1 MSLVSRLKNFINILS
16 LTSYRVNE
24 SESSEDELYSKKE
37 PPRSVKKEA
46 VPLLELNHPVRN
58 PTSNQTLAEWAVDNM
73 CYNPGIFIFWKF
85 LIIVFITNHAQH
97 LKKVLTKKQYL
108 MSQH

>member
-1 MSLVSRLKNFINILS
+1 M
-16 LTSYRVNE
+16 NE

-73 CYNPGIFIFWKF
+73 CYNPGIYIYILEIFDYCN
-85 LIIVFITNHAQH
+85 LS
-97 LKKVLTKKQYL
+97 LT
-108 MSQH
+108 MHSI